1 MDMFEAIRFKLNG
14 KPTQLTVDGERR
26 LLWTLRCDFALIG
39 TKYGCGEGICGACT
53 VLINNKATRSCQV
66 PVKEIKGKEV
76 ITIEGLARDGKLHP
90 LQKAFMD
97 HDALQCGFCTPGMIM
112 NAYGLL
118 LEKHQPTEAEIIEGM
133 NDNLCRCGSHVRIVQ
148 AIQSAAK
155 EMKGGSKG

>member
-1 MDMFEAIRFKLNG
+1 MFETIRFKLNR
-14 KPTQLTVDGERR
+14 KPTQMTVDGERK
-26 LLWTLRCDFALIG
+26 LLWVLRSDLGLAG
-39 TKYGCGEGICGACT
+39 AKYGCGEGICGACT

-97 HDALQCGFCTPGMIM
+97 HDALQCGFCTSGMIM

-133 NDNLCRCGSHVRIVQ
+133 NDNLCRCGAHVRIVQ

-155 EMKGGSKG
+155 EMKGGRRG